1 VSDETNDTQVGVATD
16 DTRLDGETNDARVDG
31 ETDDTRVGV
40 ATDGGQTAGR
50 LGTVSP
56 SEPTPTTVT
65 DRLRDG
71 LLLFY
76 TILKKD
82 FTIVVRYPVNF
93 AGGLIS
99 MFVLFLLLVEGG
111 RRIGGP
117 TFSESLG
124 GIVVGYLVFMLATF
138 AYQGLANSV
147 NNEAQWG
154 TLERLHLSPLGF
166 GRVMIATAVSTTLVS
181 FSYLLLMAPLAM
193 FATGKWLAVDFL
205 TVVPLAL
212 FGIASVL
219 GLGFIFGGASVVYK
233 RIGSIFRLLQFT
245 FPVLIA
251 APVEQFPWVRA
262 LPVVQANVMLG
273 KAMREGVR
281 LWEFSPEALA
291 TLAAVGTGY
300 FLAGYVGF
308 LLFVRRA
315 RRLGVMGDY

>member
-1 VSDETNDTQVGVATD
+1 MSDETD
-16 DTRLDGETNDARVDG
+16 DARVDG
-31 ETDDTRVGV
+31 ETDDARVDGETNDPRVDGETDDARVGV

-193 FATGKWLAVDFL
+193 FATGKWLAVDFF

>member
-1 VSDETNDTQVGVATD
+1 MSDETADT
-16 DTRLDGETNDARVDG
+16 RVDG
-31 ETDDTRVGV
+31 ETDDAQVDA

-50 LGTVSP
+50 LGTVP
-56 SEPTPTTVT
+56 PAERTPTTVT
-65 DRLRDG
+65 DRLRGG

-76 TILKKD
+76 TVLKKH

-93 AGGLIS
+93 AGGLAS
-99 MFVLFLLLVEGG
+99 MFVIFLLLVEGG

-124 GIVVGYLVFMLATF
+124 GIVVGYLVFMLSTF
-138 AYQGLANSV
+138 AYQSLSNSV
-147 NNEAQWG
+147 GSEAQWG

-166 GRVMIATAVSTTLVS
+166 GRVMIATAIATTLVS

-193 FATGKWLAVDFL
+193 FAAGKWLAVDFL
-205 TVVPLAL
+205 TVIPLAV
-212 FGIASVL
+212 FGVASVL

-233 RIGSIFRLLQFT
+233 RIGSIFRLLQFA

-251 APVEQFPWVRA
+251 APVEQFPWVRV
-262 LPVVQANVMLG
+262 LPIVQANVMLG

-281 LWEFSPEALA
+281 LWEFSPDALA
-291 TLAAVGTGY
+291 TLVIVGVGY
-300 FLAGYVGF
+300 FLAGYAGF